1 MPNLALLVGL
11 LLALVSA
18 ILCGGLAYLVHRHP
32 SARDPLVVGLSG
44 MALLVATVIPLV
56 VR

>member
-1 MPNLALLVGL
+1 MPNLVLLVGL

-32 SARDPLVVGLSG
+32 SARDPLVAGLSG